1 LVVEKGHWKLQD
13 VVAEKTKRGQPMT
26 KTKDTTFF
34 ENKLLEFITESDP
47 LFAMMQ
53 WLTEQ
58 LMEIE
63 VSKKANAKK
72 GVHSAERKTYRC
84 GNRLRRFDTRLGTMY
99 LLIPKLREGGYVPFF
114 VTEKK
119 RSEQALIEV
128 IQEAWV
134 NGISTRKIDRL
145 AKSLG
150 IENISASQVS
160 EINKG
165 LDEMVATFRTRRLEA
180 EYPVLWI
187 DALYEK
193 IRDHNQTKNKAIMV
207 VKGINLEGMQQ
218 ILAVEGFEDETE
230 ENYRSLFSSLKARGL
245 EKVWLCVSDAHKGL
259 QNAIRKEF
267 LGSSWQRCK
276 VHFMRNILARVSQKD
291 KLIFASKLKQIWMQP
306 DRESAISYCRGI
318 VQQYEDVFPEAIG
331 ILEDGLEDSLQ
342 FYSFQEIDSRKIS
355 STNTIERLNKEIR
368 RRSSVVGIFP
378 STESYIRLLCTYLM
392 EYEEDWQTGRSY
404 IKAESLVKQQALL
417 KTAA

>member
-1 LVVEKGHWKLQD
+1 LVIEKGHWKLQN
-13 VVAEKTKRGQPMT
+13 VVDETNRGKQPMT
-26 KTKDTTFF
+26 KTKDSTFF
-34 ENKLLEFITESDP
+34 ENKLLDFIAEPDP

-72 GVHSAERKTYRC
+72 GVHSTERKTYRC

-114 VTEKK
+114 VSEKK

-193 IRDHNQTKNKAIMV
+193 IRDRNKTKNKAIMV

-276 VHFMRNILARVSQKD
+276 VHFMRNILARISQKD

-318 VQQYEDVFPEAIG
+318 VQQYEEVFPEAIG
-331 ILEDGLEDSLQ
+331 ILEEGLEDSLQ

-378 STESYIRLLCTYLM
+378 STDSYIRLLCTYLM

>member
-1 LVVEKGHWKLQD
+1 
-13 VVAEKTKRGQPMT
+13 MT
-26 KTKDTTFF
+26 KTKDSTFF
-34 ENKLLEFITESDP
+34 ENKLLDFIAEPDP

-72 GVHSAERKTYRC
+72 GVHSTERKTYRC

-114 VTEKK
+114 VSEKK

-193 IRDHNQTKNKAIMV
+193 IRDRNKTKNKAIMV

-276 VHFMRNILARVSQKD
+276 VHFMRNILARISQKD

-318 VQQYEDVFPEAIG
+318 VQQYEEVFPEAIG
-331 ILEDGLEDSLQ
+331 ILEEGLEDSLQ

-378 STESYIRLLCTYLM
+378 STDSYIRLLCTYLM

>member
-1 LVVEKGHWKLQD
+1 
-13 VVAEKTKRGQPMT
+13 MT

-34 ENKLLEFITESDP
+34 ENKLLDFIAEPDP

-187 DALYEK
+187 DALYER
-193 IRDHNQTKNKAIMV
+193 IRDNNQTKNKAIMV

-218 ILAVEGFEDETE
+218 ILAVEGFEGETE

-318 VQQYEDVFPEAIG
+318 VQQYEEVFPEAIG
-331 ILEDGLEDSLQ
+331 ILEEGLEDSLQ

>member
-1 LVVEKGHWKLQD
+1 
-13 VVAEKTKRGQPMT
+13 MT

-34 ENKLLEFITESDP
+34 ENKLLDFIAEPDP

-187 DALYEK
+187 DALYER
-193 IRDHNQTKNKAIMV
+193 IRDNNQTKNKAIMV

-218 ILAVEGFEDETE
+218 ILAVEGFEGETE

-276 VHFMRNILARVSQKD
+276 VHFMRNIMARVSQKD

-318 VQQYEDVFPEAIG
+318 VQQYEEVFPEAIG
-331 ILEDGLEDSLQ
+331 ILEEGLEDSLQ